1 MQQIKLINK
10 TNIDDVYKIA
20 QECLG
25 SEAWS
30 RKAFLDEFKN
40 DYSYTFV
47 CLYNDKIVGFLN
59 AHFIF
64 DECNLNSIAVT
75 KDYRNKGAGNSLINA
90 LTKLAYEKSINF
102 ITLEVRKSNE
112 NAIMFYQKKGFS
124 LIGERKN
131 FYSMPLENA
140 LIFKKQLGKEI

>member
-1 MQQIKLINK
+1 MQQIKLIDE

-25 SEAWS
+25 YEAWS

-47 CLYNDKIVGFLN
+47 CLDNEKLVGFLN

-75 KDYRNKGAGNSLINA
+75 NDYRNKGAGKNLINA
-90 LTKLAYEKSINF
+90 LIRLAYEKAISF
-102 ITLEVRKSNE
+102 ITLEVRKSNQT
-112 NAIMFYQKKGFS
+112 AIRFYQQQGFD

-140 LIFKKQLGKEI
+140 LIYKKQLGKEI